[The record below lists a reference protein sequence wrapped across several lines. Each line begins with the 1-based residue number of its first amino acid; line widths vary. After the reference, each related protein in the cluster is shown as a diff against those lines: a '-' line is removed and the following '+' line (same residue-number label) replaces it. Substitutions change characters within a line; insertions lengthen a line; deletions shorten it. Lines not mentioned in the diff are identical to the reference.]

1 MPSPCDTSGAFR
13 TSSILE
19 PIPKVC
25 NGWKADI
32 ALAVLPPVQN
42 SQRENQ
48 SHCED
53 GKRRPNP
60 FHSRSPNLGPMA
72 SIAE

>member
-1 MPSPCDTSGAFR
+1 MPADTGSAGER
-13 TSSILE
+13 HGGLLL
-19 PIPKVC
+19 PV
-25 NGWKADI
+25 
-32 ALAVLPPVQN
+32 LAILPPVQD
-42 SQRENQ
+42 SQREDQ